1 MQRGEARLA
10 HRSSALQQQTEA
22 MLARIQEQGH
32 AGAVGV
38 QVLTAGPPGPLLPPP
53 RVLHGASQCL
63 QLSERATDRTW
74 AWLHSSVPDPPL
86 GARAATPLQVL
97 TPHPCCRLP
106 PLQAEARQLRQKLA
120 DATGKNRELQQ
131 RLEREGSA
139 RAQAQAQLSALQ
151 SGGGGG
157 GVRGGRRAASSS
169 GGASPSP
176 RAYTGGSDDASLSPR
191 TTAPPT
197 PFSPAA
203 RDS

>member
-1 MQRGEARLA
+1 MRCAW
-10 HRSSALQQQTEA
+10 
-22 MLARIQEQGH
+22 
-32 AGAVGV
+32 
-38 QVLTAGPPGPLLPPP
+38 P
-53 RVLHGASQCL
+53 HG
-63 QLSERATDRTW
+63 
-74 AWLHSSVPDPPL
+74 SVPDPPL

-131 RLEREGSA
+131 RLEREGGA

-151 SGGGGG
+151 SAPGGG
-157 GVRGGRRAASSS
+157 GVRGGGRRGASSS